1 MILAQQASSAY
12 CDRQFWRDVS
22 CGSKTE
28 VSGLARHVRFTL
40 WSRHRQPA
48 PACPFG
54 AMIRTRALQQ
64 MASLFDHV
72 VGAGEQRLRTS
83 TPSALAQTEVDF
95 QLCLDGCKRG
105 GI

>member
-40 WSRHRQPA
+40 DSVAKLFSQHGTQ
-48 PACPFG
+48 
-54 AMIRTRALQQ
+54 ILRA
-64 MASLFDHV
+64 
-72 VGAGEQRLRTS
+72 VGATIE
-83 TPSALAQTEVDF
+83 
-95 QLCLDGCKRG
+95 
-105 GI
+105 